1 VCGCDGVTYD
11 NDCWRLAAGT
21 AWAHDGECETTA
33 DAPVCERASGTSDW
47 QWVDPDTGWPIC
59 TAACM
64 GCVAVCRGAGTANEG
79 WYADCMDPTFDGGCP
94 YGMVPHLILLDD
106 CG

>member
-1 VCGCDGVTYD
+1 
-11 NDCWRLAAGT
+11 
-21 AWAHDGECETTA
+21 
-33 DAPVCERASGTSDW
+33 
-47 QWVDPDTGWPIC
+47 
-59 TAACM
+59 M